1 VKLAT
6 LSVGTKLFATLKAH
20 CGDDW
25 NAYITHAFVRSLG
38 NGSLPRASFEHY
50 LKQDYLFLLH
60 FARAYALAIYKS
72 PTLTDMRNA
81 KNILA
86 ALLDEEIS
94 LHTAFCMEWGISEAQ
109 MQAEPEATA
118 NMAYTR
124 YVLETGNAGDLLDL
138 HAALVPCVV
147 GYAEVARWLM
157 EHRDTKLDGN
167 PYRAW
172 IEMYA
177 SDEYQGVAT
186 DAIAQFD
193 DLGVRLG
200 ADARMD
206 RLRRIFHDAT
216 RLEIGFWQMGLDQS
230 L

>member
-1 VKLAT
+1 VST
-6 LSVGTKLFATLKAH
+6 DLFEALKAR
-20 CGDDW
+20 CDSDW
-25 NAYITHAFVRSLG
+25 NAYIQHEFVRSIG
-38 NGSLPRASFEHY
+38 DGSLPRACFEHY

-60 FARAYALAIYKS
+60 FSRAYALAIYKS
-72 PTLTDMRNA
+72 STLADMRYA

-94 LHTAFCMEWGISEAQ
+94 LHITFCSEWGISEAQ

-138 HAALVPCVV
+138 HAALVPCVI
-147 GYAEVARWLM
+147 GYAEVARWIV
-157 EHRDTKLDGN
+157 EQPGTKLDGN

-177 SDEYQGVAT
+177 GDDYQNVAA
-186 DAIAQFD
+186 DAAMQLN
-193 DLGVRLG
+193 DLGARLG

-206 RLRRIFHDAT
+206 RLSRIFHDAT
-216 RLEIGFWQMGLDQS
+216 RLEIGFWQMGLDCS
-230 L
+230 W

>member
-1 VKLAT
+1 M
-6 LSVGTKLFATLKAH
+6 STKEHLFDALKAR
-20 CGDDW
+20 CKDDW
-25 NAYITHAFVRSLG
+25 NAYVTHAFVRALG
-38 NGSLPRASFEHY
+38 DGSLPRANFEHY
-50 LKQDYLFLLH
+50 LKQDYLFLVH

-72 PTLTDMRNA
+72 PTLADMRIA
-81 KNILA
+81 KNTLA

-94 LHTAFCMEWGISEAQ
+94 LHTTFCAAWGISEAQ
-109 MQAEPEATA
+109 MLSEPEATA

-138 HAALVPCVV
+138 HAALVPCVI
-147 GYAEVARWLM
+147 GYAEVARWLIGQSTTQL
-157 EHRDTKLDGN
+157 EGN

-177 SDEYQGVAT
+177 SEDYQSVAS
-186 DAIAQFD
+186 AASAQLD
-193 DLGVRLG
+193 DLGARLG
-200 ADARMD
+200 GNARID
-206 RLRRIFHDAT
+206 RLSRIFHDAT

>member
-1 VKLAT
+1 MT
-6 LSVGTKLFATLKAH
+6 PNLFETLKAR
-20 CGDDW
+20 CIKDW
-25 NAYITHAFVRSLG
+25 NAYIAHAFVRAVG
-38 NGSLPRASFEHY
+38 DGSLPRACFEHY

-72 PTLTDMRNA
+72 PSLADMRQA
-81 KNILA
+81 KNTLA

-94 LHTAFCMEWGISEAQ
+94 LHTTFCAEWGISEAQ
-109 MQAEPEATA
+109 MLAEPEATA

-147 GYAEVARWLM
+147 GYAEVARGLIAHPGT
-157 EHRDTKLDGN
+157 ELDGN

-177 SDEYQGVAT
+177 SDDYQGVAANAT
-186 DAIAQFD
+186 AQLD
-193 DLGVRLG
+193 DLGARLG
-200 ADARMD
+200 ADTRID
-206 RLRRIFHDAT
+206 RLSRIFHDAT

>member
-1 VKLAT
+1 MFT
-6 LSVGTKLFATLKAH
+6 TLKAR
-20 CGDDW
+20 CAEDW
-25 NAYITHAFVRSLG
+25 NAYITHAFVRG
-38 NGSLPRASFEHY
+38 VGDGSLPRACFEHY

-72 PTLTDMRNA
+72 TTLADMRHA
-81 KNILA
+81 KNTLA
-86 ALLDEEIS
+86 ALLDEEIN
-94 LHTAFCMEWGISEAQ
+94 LHTTFCAGWGISEAQ
-109 MQAEPEATA
+109 MLAEPEATA

-147 GYAEVARWLM
+147 GYAEVASWLM
-157 EHRDTKLDGN
+157 EQPFTTLDGN
-167 PYRAW
+167 PYRDW

-177 SDEYQGVAT
+177 SDDYQS
-186 DAIAQFD
+186 IAASASAQLD

-200 ADARMD
+200 GDARID
-206 RLRRIFHDAT
+206 RLSHIFHDAT
-216 RLEIGFWQMGLDQS
+216 RLEIGFWQMGLDRS